1 MPPEVLGPEG
11 YITINQSNLKSL
23 SLAVDGACPG
33 FGLDG
38 LGQLRNLRH
47 FSWRGV
53 VTGQNF
59 RDFRMVMENNA
70 DHLVSLEVEV
80 LHRVGHE
87 RNSNEIYL
95 DLVWL
100 GLLVPSR
107 RYMDRL
113 ARASSV
119 KNEFRLNKLASL
131 SLRNV
136 SLNAWKSGNVLT
148 FDPARLTSLTLDYCL
163 KTLRFFE
170 MWDRCNHGLSLR
182 SFRGMIDEPWAW
194 RTSFPLE
201 DLLRKHGSRLE
212 DFYLSIGDVSELN
225 MDFGLYAPCLKR
237 MILSFYRRPLLAR
250 TESSLRHPFFSITSI
265 LEDLP
270 VLEGLAFFWAPQLL
284 VSQNEQGLGR

>member
-23 SLAVDGACPG
+23 SLAVDGSCPG
-33 FGLDG
+33 FGLAG
-38 LGQLRNLRH
+38 LAQLRNLRH

-53 VTGQNF
+53 VTGRNF

-70 DHLVSLEVEV
+70 HHLVSLEVEV
-80 LHRVGHE
+80 LHRVG
-87 RNSNEIYL
+87 RNRTSNEIYL

-107 RYMDRL
+107 RHIDRL
-113 ARASSV
+113 AQASSV

-148 FDPARLTSLTLDYCL
+148 FDPARLTSLTLDCCL

-170 MWDRCNHGLSLR
+170 TWDRCNHGISLR

-194 RTSFPLE
+194 RISFPLE

-212 DFYLSIGDVSELN
+212 DLYLSIKDDTRDLI
-225 MDFGLYAPCLKR
+225 MDFDLYAPCLKR
-237 MILSFYRRPLLAR
+237 MIFSFYRRPLLAR
-250 TESSLRHPFFSITSI
+250 TESSLRHTFSITSI

-270 VLEGLAFFWAPQLL
+270 GLEGLAFSRAPQLL